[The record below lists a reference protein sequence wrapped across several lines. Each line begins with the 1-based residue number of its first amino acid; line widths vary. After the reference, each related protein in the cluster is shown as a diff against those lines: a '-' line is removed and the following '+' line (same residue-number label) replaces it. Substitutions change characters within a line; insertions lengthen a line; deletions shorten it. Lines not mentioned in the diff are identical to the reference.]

1 MKTAN
6 VVSVRDRG
14 PLNDTRDGVAASR
27 VARMSD
33 LLRRYPAIDDRE
45 REQLLGFLT
54 KGAQEEIVQ
63 ATHLQGL
70 EQQLRVFRKDHR
82 REFNTDLMGWL
93 PIILM
98 VGVPILG
105 LAWRLFAFG

>member
-14 PLNDTRDGVAASR
+14 PLDATRDGVASSR

-33 LLRRYPAIDDRE
+33 FLRRYPAIDDRE
-45 REQLLGFLT
+45 REQLLAFLT

-70 EQQLRVFRKDHR
+70 ENELRAFRKDHR
-82 REFNTDLMGWL
+82 REFNADLMGWL
-93 PIILM
+93 PIIL
-98 VGVPILG
+98 VIVVPILG
-105 LAWRLFAFG
+105 VLWRLLG